1 VRIGVIGDAT
11 LDVSVQVSAGPSG
24 PTSAGDARARI
35 TVGPGGQGANV
46 AVRLARTGIEVRL
59 IAPLAD
65 DPAGRVVRR
74 HLEDE
79 SVEVAALPAA
89 RTSMVVV
96 MVAPGGERMMLS
108 DRVGAE
114 GDLASTLDGCGWV
127 HVSGYLLREAS
138 EAERVIDAIG
148 SAGIARVSVAGGS
161 FEGWADARIA
171 RDAINAI
178 SPSLLVFNRDEAGLM
193 AGAPMRTAEEAA
205 VALGTA
211 QRLAFVT
218 DGKRGA
224 AAAGGA
230 LKRALR
236 YGHAPLSQPA
246 IDSTGA
252 GDAFTAALIASLAP
266 AWPPSA
272 EFVAAALERASQE
285 GAAAT
290 SAIGAQSVAPASPA
304 GFGR

>member
-1 VRIGVIGDAT
+1 M
-11 LDVSVQVSAGPSG
+11 
-24 PTSAGDARARI
+24 SAGDARARI

-46 AVRLARTGIEVRL
+46 AVRLARTGIPVRL

-65 DPAGRVVRR
+65 DPAGRVVRG
-74 HLEDE
+74 HLEEE
-79 SVEVAALPAA
+79 SVQVAPLPAS

-108 DRVGAE
+108 DRVRAE
-114 GDLASTLDGCGWV
+114 GDLASTLDGCSWV
-127 HVSGYLLREAS
+127 HVSGYLLRESS
-138 EAERVIDAIG
+138 EAERVVDAIG
-148 SAGIARVSVAGGS
+148 SAGIARISVAGGS
-161 FEGWADARIA
+161 FEGWADARVA
-171 RDAINAI
+171 RDAIKAI
-178 SPSLLVFNRDEAGLM
+178 SASLLVFNRDEAGLL

-218 DGKRGA
+218 DGERGA
-224 AAAGGA
+224 AVAGRSV
-230 LKRALR
+230 KRNLT
-236 YGHAPLSQPA
+236 YDHAPLGQRA

-252 GDAFTAALIASLAP
+252 GDAFTASLIRSLAS

-272 EFVAAALERASQE
+272 ELVAAALERASQE

-290 SAIGAQSVAPASPA
+290 SAIGAQSVAPAGPS
-304 GFGR
+304 GFDR

>member
-1 VRIGVIGDAT
+1 VLIGVIGDAT
-11 LDVSVQVSAGPSG
+11 LDVSVEVSVGPAGAM
-24 PTSAGDARARI
+24 SAGDARAPI

-46 AVRLARTGIEVRL
+46 AVRLARTGIPVRL

-65 DPAGRVVRR
+65 DPAGRVVRG

-79 SVEVAALPAA
+79 SVEVAPLPAS

-108 DRVGAE
+108 DRVRAE

-127 HVSGYLLREAS
+127 HVSGYLLRESS
-138 EAERVIDAIG
+138 EAERVVDAIG
-148 SAGIARVSVAGGS
+148 SAGIARISVAGGS
-161 FEGWADARIA
+161 FEGWADARVA

-178 SPSLLVFNRDEAGLM
+178 SASLLVFNRDEAGLM
-193 AGAPMRTAEEAA
+193 AGAPMRSAEEAA
-205 VALGTA
+205 AALGTG

-218 DGKRGA
+218 DGERGA
-224 AAAGGA
+224 AVAGGPV
-230 LKRALR
+230 KRTLG
-236 YGHAPLSQPA
+236 YGHAQESQPA

-252 GDAFTAALIASLAP
+252 GDAFTASLIGSLAS

-272 EFVAAALERASQE
+272 ELVAAALERASQE

-290 SAIGAQSVAPASPA
+290 SAIGAQSVAPARPS
-304 GFGR
+304 GFDR